1 MKKDLAT
8 AAIGGGIGGLCDA
21 IYATSMWGP
30 GAWQGVASGLL
41 GKASFD
47 GGNATIALGLA
58 LHFFIAFVMALVYVK
73 ASHKLPAL
81 TARPILMGVLYGF
94 VLYVVMNFVVVPL
107 SAIGFHPPKL
117 TGVLKALP
125 PHILFV
131 GPAIALATARRARGD
146 RPGTGFP
153 AVSERV

>member
-1 MKKDLAT
+1 MKKDLTT
-8 AAIGGGIGGLCDA
+8 AAIGGGIGGLLDVL
-21 IYATSMWGP
+21 YASLMWGM

-41 GKASFD
+41 GKASFE

-73 ASHKLPAL
+73 ASHKLPVLA
-81 TARPILMGVLYGF
+81 ARPILMGVLYGF
-94 VLYVVMNFVVVPL
+94 VLYGVMNFVVVPL

-117 TGVLKALP
+117 MGVLKSLP

-131 GPAIALATARRARGD
+131 GPAIALVTARRARVGMALKMD
-146 RPGTGFP
+146 LKPTF
-153 AVSERV
+153 